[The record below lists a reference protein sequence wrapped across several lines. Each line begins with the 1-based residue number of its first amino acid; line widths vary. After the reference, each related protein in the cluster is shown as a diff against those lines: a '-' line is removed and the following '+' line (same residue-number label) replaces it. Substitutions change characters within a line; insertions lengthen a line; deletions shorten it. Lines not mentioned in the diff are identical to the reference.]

1 MGFIGHNG
9 RQDVIPAVDGLRVR
23 HPALPLK
30 IPLLEVIAGKGGRGI
45 GHKGASYCPHP
56 AWASLMSGDP
66 EPVGKVGMGPSAGC
80 CHL

>member
-30 IPLLEVIAGKGGRGI
+30 MPLLEVTGRRGGRGI
-45 GHKGASYCPHP
+45 GHKGDGYCPHP
-56 AWASLMSGDP
+56 AWTSLMSGDP
-66 EPVGKVGMGPSAGC
+66 GTGG
-80 CHL
+80 